1 MKALII
7 YALTWFLALAAA
19 GVVYL
24 TGNFNEMMVTIF
36 GFIFATLFFA
46 GFVAVLPFWVDE
58 RHTWKY

>member
-7 YALTWFLALAAA
+7 YALTWFLVLTAA

-24 TGNFNEMMVTIF
+24 TGSFNEMMVTIF
-36 GFIFATLFFA
+36 GFVFATIFFA
-46 GFVAVLPFWVDE
+46 GVVLVLPFWVDE